1 MQIQSLFLCMVLKN
15 ILISFFTCSCLVF
28 SAPFIEQMV
37 FFILDSLFVFFF
49 SRAFGHFIFWF
60 IYFYLKDNCLQF

>member
-28 SAPFIEQMV
+28 SALFIEQMV
-37 FFILDSLFVFFF
+37 FFLLDSLFVFFQ
-49 SRAFGHFIFWF
+49 RFWPF
-60 IYFYLKDNCLQF
+60 YFLVYLFLLEG

>member
-49 SRAFGHFIFWF
+49 PELLAILFFGLFIFT
-60 IYFYLKDNCLQF
+60 

>member
-28 SAPFIEQMV
+28 SALFIEQMV
-37 FFILDSLFVFFF
+37 FFLLDSLFFFF
-49 SRAFGHFIFWF
+49 PELLAILFFGLFIFT
-60 IYFYLKDNCLQF
+60 

>member
-49 SRAFGHFIFWF
+49 FQSFWPF
-60 IYFYLKDNCLQF
+60 YFLVYLFLLEG

>member
-28 SAPFIEQMV
+28 SALFIEQMV
-37 FFILDSLFVFFF
+37 FFLLDSLFVFFQ
-49 SRAFGHFIFWF
+49 SFWPF
-60 IYFYLKDNCLQF
+60 YFLVYLFLLEG